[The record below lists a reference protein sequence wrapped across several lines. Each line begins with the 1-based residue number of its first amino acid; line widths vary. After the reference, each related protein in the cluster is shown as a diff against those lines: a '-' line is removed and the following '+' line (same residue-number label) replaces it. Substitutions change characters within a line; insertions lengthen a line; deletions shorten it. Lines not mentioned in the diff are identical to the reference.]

1 MFGAAHRGQES
12 GDFLR
17 ARDNGEFLRL
27 PAGWDVVFDNP
38 RLFEGDG
45 IDKPECG
52 HGDRNRT
59 GRQSSLLDQVNL
71 PRPDLVLAQQF
82 GRPAEMAGEPGN
94 LLDVSPLCVRREVTD
109 PHILNHAAAKRG
121 HWQLLC
127 ETNSATWRHLIVSR
141 LSWPARG
148 NLGCLSPTHPAKSK
162 PWPKSRLP
170 RSGLVVCLACSIAW
184 GCKSP
189 SQPDGGEGLAKRKGI
204 SARRCL
210 KEARSK
216 TAT

>member
-45 IDKPECG
+45 IDKPECR

-94 LLDVSPLCVRREVTD
+94 LLDVSSLCVRREVTD

-141 LSWPARG
+141 LSCPARG
-148 NLGCLSPTHPAKSK
+148 SLGCLSPTHPAKSK

-170 RSGLVVCLACSIAW
+170 RSGLVVCRACSIAW

-210 KEARSK
+210 KEVWSK

>member
-45 IDKPECG
+45 IDKPECS

-94 LLDVSPLCVRREVTD
+94 LLDVSSLCVRREVR
-109 PHILNHAAAKRG
+109 IRISSIMRRRSGVIGNSSAKRTAPHG
-121 HWQLLC
+121 
-127 ETNSATWRHLIVSR
+127 ATSSSR
-141 LSWPARG
+141 G
-148 NLGCLSPTHPAKSK
+148 
-162 PWPKSRLP
+162 
-170 RSGLVVCLACSIAW
+170 
-184 GCKSP
+184 
-189 SQPDGGEGLAKRKGI
+189 
-204 SARRCL
+204 
-210 KEARSK
+210 
-216 TAT
+216 

>member
-45 IDKPECG
+45 IDKPECS

-94 LLDVSPLCVRREVTD
+94 LLDVSSLCVRREVTD

-127 ETNSATWRHLIVSR
+127 ETNSATWRHLIVSQ
-141 LSWPARG
+141 LSCPARG
-148 NLGCLSPTHPAKSK
+148 SLGCLSPTHPAKSK

-170 RSGLVVCLACSIAW
+170 RSGLVQRPLSLVRRKSYGTCAGTLHPPRCAPQPTARYGDRLA
-184 GCKSP
+184 P
-189 SQPDGGEGLAKRKGI
+189 
-204 SARRCL
+204 
-210 KEARSK
+210 
-216 TAT
+216 

>member
-1 MFGAAHRGQES
+1 MFGAAHCGQES

-17 ARDNGEFLRL
+17 SRDNGEFLRL

-52 HGDRNRT
+52 HGDR
-59 GRQSSLLDQVNL
+59 
-71 PRPDLVLAQQF
+71 AQQF

-94 LLDVSPLCVRREVTD
+94 LLDVSSLCVRREVTD

-141 LSWPARG
+141 LSCPARG
-148 NLGCLSPTHPAKSK
+148 SLGCLSPTHPAKSK

-170 RSGLVVCLACSIAW
+170 RSGLVQY
-184 GCKSP
+184 G
-189 SQPDGGEGLAKRKGI
+189 
-204 SARRCL
+204 
-210 KEARSK
+210 
-216 TAT
+216 

>member
-1 MFGAAHRGQES
+1 MFGAAHRVQEL
-12 GDFLR
+12 GDFPR

-27 PAGWDVVFDNP
+27 PAGWDVVLDNP
-38 RLFEGDG
+38 GLFEGDR
-45 IDKPECG
+45 IDKPEGG

-94 LLDVSPLCVRREVTD
+94 LLDVSSLCVRREVTD

-127 ETNSATWRHLIVSR
+127 ETNSATRRHLILSR
-141 LSWPARG
+141 LSCPARG
-148 NLGCLSPTHPAKSK
+148 RLGCLSPHPAKSK

-170 RSGLVVCLACSIAW
+170 RSGLVQASLAAQ
-184 GCKSP
+184 KS
-189 SQPDGGEGLAKRKGI
+189 
-204 SARRCL
+204 SAAPRDLCPKLSGWFNERR
-210 KEARSK
+210 
-216 TAT
+216 